1 MSEHLLSYNERQNR
15 KLAMAWYERID
26 ETVHSTRPVG
36 ETNYDE
42 ECLNSVNFYW
52 QMADVM
58 LQELI
63 FAPPRKNWT
72 RCCLSTKRQNWNW
85 TTWPHLWRLMTRMNN
100 ETTLKV
106 NVKLNLEDAE
116 EQIRIMKNEF
126 DKLKRMASELQE
138 TLDKVS
144 IALLRETFD
153 KMSLTVDKLDDD
165 DGGDANAE

>member
-1 MSEHLLSYNERQNR
+1 
-15 KLAMAWYERID
+15 
-26 ETVHSTRPVG
+26 
-36 ETNYDE
+36 
-42 ECLNSVNFYW
+42 
-52 QMADVM
+52 
-58 LQELI
+58 
-63 FAPPRKNWT
+63 
-72 RCCLSTKRQNWNW
+72 
-85 TTWPHLWRLMTRMNN
+85 MNN

-144 IALLRETFD
+144 
-153 KMSLTVDKLDDD
+153 LTVDKLDDD

>member
-1 MSEHLLSYNERQNR
+1 
-15 KLAMAWYERID
+15 
-26 ETVHSTRPVG
+26 
-36 ETNYDE
+36 
-42 ECLNSVNFYW
+42 
-52 QMADVM
+52 
-58 LQELI
+58 
-63 FAPPRKNWT
+63 
-72 RCCLSTKRQNWNW
+72 
-85 TTWPHLWRLMTRMNN
+85 MNN

-153 KMSLTVDKLDDD
+153 KMSLTVDKLEDD
-165 DGGDANAE
+165 DGGDASAE

>member
-1 MSEHLLSYNERQNR
+1 MS
-15 KLAMAWYERID
+15 
-26 ETVHSTRPVG
+26 
-36 ETNYDE
+36 
-42 ECLNSVNFYW
+42 
-52 QMADVM
+52 
-58 LQELI
+58 
-63 FAPPRKNWT
+63 
-72 RCCLSTKRQNWNW
+72 
-85 TTWPHLWRLMTRMNN
+85 N

-144 IALLRETFD
+144 LTF
-153 KMSLTVDKLDDD
+153 DKLDDD

>member
-1 MSEHLLSYNERQNR
+1 
-15 KLAMAWYERID
+15 
-26 ETVHSTRPVG
+26 
-36 ETNYDE
+36 
-42 ECLNSVNFYW
+42 
-52 QMADVM
+52 
-58 LQELI
+58 
-63 FAPPRKNWT
+63 
-72 RCCLSTKRQNWNW
+72 
-85 TTWPHLWRLMTRMNN
+85 MNN
-100 ETTLKV
+100 ETTLKIK
-106 NVKLNLEDAE
+106 VKLNLEDAE

>member
-1 MSEHLLSYNERQNR
+1 
-15 KLAMAWYERID
+15 
-26 ETVHSTRPVG
+26 
-36 ETNYDE
+36 
-42 ECLNSVNFYW
+42 
-52 QMADVM
+52 
-58 LQELI
+58 
-63 FAPPRKNWT
+63 
-72 RCCLSTKRQNWNW
+72 
-85 TTWPHLWRLMTRMNN
+85 MNN

-106 NVKLNLEDAE
+106 NVKLKLEDAE

-165 DGGDANAE
+165 DGGDASAE

>member
-1 MSEHLLSYNERQNR
+1 MS
-15 KLAMAWYERID
+15 
-26 ETVHSTRPVG
+26 
-36 ETNYDE
+36 
-42 ECLNSVNFYW
+42 
-52 QMADVM
+52 
-58 LQELI
+58 
-63 FAPPRKNWT
+63 
-72 RCCLSTKRQNWNW
+72 
-85 TTWPHLWRLMTRMNN
+85 N

-165 DGGDANAE
+165 DGGDASAE

>member
-1 MSEHLLSYNERQNR
+1 
-15 KLAMAWYERID
+15 
-26 ETVHSTRPVG
+26 
-36 ETNYDE
+36 
-42 ECLNSVNFYW
+42 
-52 QMADVM
+52 
-58 LQELI
+58 
-63 FAPPRKNWT
+63 
-72 RCCLSTKRQNWNW
+72 
-85 TTWPHLWRLMTRMNN
+85 MNN

-144 IALLRETFD
+144 LTFD
-153 KMSLTVDKLDDD
+153 KLNDD

>member
-1 MSEHLLSYNERQNR
+1 
-15 KLAMAWYERID
+15 
-26 ETVHSTRPVG
+26 
-36 ETNYDE
+36 
-42 ECLNSVNFYW
+42 
-52 QMADVM
+52 
-58 LQELI
+58 
-63 FAPPRKNWT
+63 
-72 RCCLSTKRQNWNW
+72 
-85 TTWPHLWRLMTRMNN
+85 MNN

-165 DGGDANAE
+165 DGGDASAE

>member
-1 MSEHLLSYNERQNR
+1 
-15 KLAMAWYERID
+15 
-26 ETVHSTRPVG
+26 
-36 ETNYDE
+36 
-42 ECLNSVNFYW
+42 
-52 QMADVM
+52 
-58 LQELI
+58 
-63 FAPPRKNWT
+63 
-72 RCCLSTKRQNWNW
+72 
-85 TTWPHLWRLMTRMNN
+85 MNN

-106 NVKLNLEDAE
+106 NVKHNLEDAE